1 VAGQRS
7 SGQSRRQP
15 NSVIGEGKTMHSAT
29 KRTLIVGAGL
39 AAAALFGSL
48 PYHDSAHAQGVPTQH
63 LDVALVDATSDAIIG
78 GETSLDNTLYGDVF
92 GTSGLEAS
100 LYNYVD
106 TSLGGGI
113 IGATGAD
120 FLLGTSTGADG
131 IFDGAASSFS
141 SGVLL
146 DTWATEDELN
156 QLLGISATT
165 SETAIL
171 ADISSDPVSLAGD
184 TLPAAG
190 AAGFDAD
197 LINIADADYAAATT
211 EFTNYLSGLG
221 DLSGLSG
228 LLGDLGGGGL
238 SGLLGDLGLGS
249 LGGLGTDLTT
259 LLDGLLGAL

>member
-1 VAGQRS
+1 MNPGT
-7 SGQSRRQP
+7 RRT
-15 NSVIGEGKTMHSAT
+15 VIA
-29 KRTLIVGAGL
+29 AAAL
-39 AAAALFGSL
+39 AAAGLFGSL
-48 PYHDSAHAQGVPTQH
+48 PWDGSSLAQQGVPVQH
-63 LDVALVDATSDAIIG
+63 HDIALVDATSDTIIG
-78 GETSLDNTLYGDVF
+78 SETSLDNTLYGDVF

-120 FLLGTSTGADG
+120 FLLGTTTGADG

-171 ADISSDPVSLAGD
+171 ADINSDPVSLAGD
-184 TLPAAG
+184 TLPTAG
-190 AAGFDAD
+190 AAGFDTD

-211 EFTNYLSGLG
+211 EFANYLSGLG

-228 LLGDLGGGGL
+228 LLGDLGGGSL

-249 LGGLGTDLTT
+249 LGDGVGSLGTDLTS
-259 LLDGLLGAL
+259 LLDGLVGFL